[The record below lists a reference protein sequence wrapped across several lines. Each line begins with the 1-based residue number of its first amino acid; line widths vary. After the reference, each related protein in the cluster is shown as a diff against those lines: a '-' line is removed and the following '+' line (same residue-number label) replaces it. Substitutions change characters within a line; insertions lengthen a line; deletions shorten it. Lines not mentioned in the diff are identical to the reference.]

1 MIMTVF
7 DKAAVLRMKCKQ
19 IKKRS
24 RKTTEE
30 PVLA

>member
-1 MIMTVF
+1 MIMMVF
-7 DKAAVLRMKCKQ
+7 DKAAVWRMECKQ